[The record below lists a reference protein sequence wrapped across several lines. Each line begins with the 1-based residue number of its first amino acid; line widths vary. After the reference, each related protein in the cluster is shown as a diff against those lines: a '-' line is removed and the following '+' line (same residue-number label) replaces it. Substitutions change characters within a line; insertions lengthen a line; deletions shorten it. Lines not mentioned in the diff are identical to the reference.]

1 MDYNFYPVFGMPY
14 YPKYATWEMTLR
26 CNMNCLHCGSRAGK
40 PRENELTES
49 ECLDIADQLIK
60 LGNEH
65 ITLIGGEIF
74 LVPHWY
80 KVARKF
86 ADASIDVN
94 IITNGF
100 NVGERQISELK
111 QSGIKDVGLSIDG
124 MKENHDIIRNRS
136 GSFDSAINTIRKL
149 KSENFNVGVT
159 TTIFDLN
166 FNDLE
171 EMYQLFKSLKISVWQ
186 FQIAAPMGR
195 CADNKEYLL
204 NPNKVPLITKFIY
217 EKRKLS
223 EAPVLLASDNVGYYD
238 CHDINIRSP
247 RLNEPSSFN
256 GCVAGLFNIGIDSV
270 GNVKGCE
277 SLYDEKFIEGN
288 LRKETLDTIWNKK
301 GAFSYNRDFKFDML
315 HGKCKGCDK
324 GYICAGGCR
333 QLSYFSSEDKYF
345 YNNMYCSYK
354 NFKE

>member
-1 MDYNFYPVFGMPY
+1 MSDNFYPVFGTPY

-40 PRENELTES
+40 PRENELSES
-49 ECLDIADQLIK
+49 ECLNIADQLIK
-60 LGNEH
+60 MGNEH

-80 KVARKF
+80 KVARRF
-86 ADASIDVN
+86 ADAGVDVN

-100 NVGERQISELK
+100 NVGEPQISELK
-111 QSGIKDVGLSIDG
+111 KSGVKDVGLSIDG
-124 MKENHDIIRNRS
+124 MKKNHDIIRNRQS
-136 GSFDSAINTIRKL
+136 SFDRAIDTIKKL
-149 KSENFNVGVT
+149 KSEKFNVGVA
-159 TTIFDLN
+159 TTILDLN

-171 EMYQLFKSLKISVWQ
+171 EMYILFKNLQISIWQ

-204 NPNKVPLITKFIY
+204 DPAKVPLITKFIY
-217 EKRKLS
+217 EKRKCPDG
-223 EAPVLLASDNVGYYD
+223 PVLLACDNIGYYD
-238 CHDINIRSP
+238 CYDVNIRSAY
-247 RLNEPSSFN
+247 LDKPSYFT
-256 GCVAGLFNIGIDSV
+256 GCAAGLFNVGIDSV

-277 SLYDEKFIEGN
+277 SLYSEEFIEGN
-288 LRKETLDTIWNKK
+288 LRKEPLESIWNKE

-315 HGKCKGCDK
+315 YGKCKGCDK

-333 QLSYFSSEDKYF
+333 QLSYFSSEDKHF
-345 YNNMYCSYK
+345 YNNIYCSYP
-354 NFKE
+354 NQ